1 MDGLSAAELDA
12 KLREFLTEDI
22 GSGDVTTDAIVPP
35 DTVAAAEIVAKSECV
50 VSGLAVSRRVFELLD
65 PTLSWE
71 ERTRPGS
78 RVSAGTTLAHLSG
91 KARAILTAERVALNL
106 LQRMCGIATATHR
119 YVEAVAGTGCRIL
132 DTRKTAPGLRAFDRA
147 AVRDGGGSNHR
158 FGLFDRLLVKDNHR
172 ALAGGVAAALA
183 AVRRNAPEK
192 MTVEVEVESEEDLRE
207 AVAGGARILLI
218 DNQAPETVARWRGIA
233 RGTGRSAEI
242 EASGDMSLERVREY
256 ALAGAD
262 SISVGRITHS
272 VEAADIS
279 LEISYPMQ
287 VQDGRTR

>member
-218 DNQAPETVARWRGIA
+218 DNQAPETVARWTGIA